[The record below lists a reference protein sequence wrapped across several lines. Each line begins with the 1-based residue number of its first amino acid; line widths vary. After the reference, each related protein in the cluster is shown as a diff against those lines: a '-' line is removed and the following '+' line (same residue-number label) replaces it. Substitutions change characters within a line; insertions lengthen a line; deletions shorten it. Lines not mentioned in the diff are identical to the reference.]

1 MGKMKEYGMEEQER
15 QLATEETGLS
25 FELSNLMTSN
35 KAFRTDLAQRVVQD
49 VKDGIIDPLEAF
61 IYANKGQEV
70 FDAIVTNVRP
80 IIAGKQIQKGGIK
93 LYDAEII
100 EKKNPDKYSFDVCND
115 SEWDKLNAQLTDIKA
130 KMKERETFL
139 KTLKEPMA
147 TLEGEII
154 NPPSITYGAMNIA
167 ITLK

>member
-1 MGKMKEYGMEEQER
+1 MGKTKEYGMEEQER

-70 FDAIVTNVRP
+70 FDAIVTNIRP

-93 LYDAEII
+93 MYDAEII
-100 EKKNPDKYSFDVCND
+100 EKKNPDKYDYSVCSD
-115 SEWDKLNAQLTDIKA
+115 AEWDKLNAQLTDIKA
-130 KMKERETFL
+130 KMKVRETFL

-147 TLEGEII
+147 TMDGEII

>member
-1 MGKMKEYGMEEQER
+1 MEKNNLIMNEEKELILTKG
-15 QLATEETGLS
+15 
-25 FELSNLMTSN
+25 LMTSN

-100 EKKNPDKYSFDVCND
+100 EKKNPDKFDYAVCGD
-115 SEWDKLNAQLTDIKA
+115 SEWDKLNAKLTDIKA

-139 KTLKEPMA
+139 KTLKEPMS
-147 TLEGEII
+147 TMDGEII

>member
-1 MGKMKEYGMEEQER
+1 MKEYGMEEQER

-70 FDAIVTNVRP
+70 FDAIVTNIRP

-93 LYDAEII
+93 MYDAEII
-100 EKKNPDKYSFDVCND
+100 EKKNPDKFDYAVCSD
-115 SEWDKLNAQLTDIKA
+115 AEWDKLNAQLTDIKA

-147 TLEGEII
+147 TMDGEII

>member
-1 MGKMKEYGMEEQER
+1 MKEYGMEEQER

-100 EKKNPDKYSFDVCND
+100 EKKNPDKFDYAVCND

-130 KMKERETFL
+130 KMKVRETFL
-139 KTLKEPMA
+139 KTLTEPMS
-147 TLEGEII
+147 TMDGEII

>member
-1 MGKMKEYGMEEQER
+1 MGKTKEYGMEEQER

-70 FDAIVTNVRP
+70 FDAIVTNIRP

-100 EKKNPDKYSFDVCND
+100 EKKNADSFNYVVCND

-130 KMKERETFL
+130 KMKVRETFL
-139 KTLKEPMA
+139 KTLTEPMS
-147 TLEGEII
+147 TMDGEII

>member
-70 FDAIVTNVRP
+70 FDAIVTNIRP

-93 LYDAEII
+93 MYDAEII
-100 EKKNPDKYSFDVCND
+100 EKKNPDKYDYSVCSD
-115 SEWDKLNAQLTDIKA
+115 AEWDKLNAQLTDIKA

>member
-1 MGKMKEYGMEEQER
+1 MSKMKEYGMEEQER

-100 EKKNPDKYSFDVCND
+100 EKKNPDKFDYAVCND

-130 KMKERETFL
+130 KMKVRETFL
-139 KTLKEPMA
+139 KTLKEPMS
-147 TLEGEII
+147 TMDGEII
-154 NPPSITYGAMNIA
+154 NPPSITYGAMNVA

>member
-1 MGKMKEYGMEEQER
+1 MKEYGMEEQER
-15 QLATEETGLS
+15 QLATEETGVS

-100 EKKNPDKYSFDVCND
+100 EKKNPDKYDYSVCSD
-115 SEWDKLNAQLTDIKA
+115 AEWDKLNAQLTDIKA

-139 KTLKEPMA
+139 KTLKEPMS
-147 TLEGEII
+147 TMDGEII

>member
-1 MGKMKEYGMEEQER
+1 MEEQER

-70 FDAIVTNVRP
+70 FDAIVTNIRP

-93 LYDAEII
+93 MYDAEII
-100 EKKNPDKYSFDVCND
+100 EKKNPDKFDYAVCSD
-115 SEWDKLNAQLTDIKA
+115 AEWDKLNAQLTDIKA

-147 TLEGEII
+147 TMDGEII

>member
-1 MGKMKEYGMEEQER
+1 MKEYGMEEQER

-100 EKKNPDKYSFDVCND
+100 EKKNPDKYDYSVCSD
-115 SEWDKLNAQLTDIKA
+115 AEWDKLNAQLTDIKA
-130 KMKERETFL
+130 KMKVRETFL
-139 KTLKEPMA
+139 KTLKEPMS
-147 TLEGEII
+147 TMDGEII

>member
-1 MGKMKEYGMEEQER
+1 MSKTKEYGMEEQER

-70 FDAIVTNVRP
+70 FDAIVTNIRP

-93 LYDAEII
+93 MYDAEII
-100 EKKNPDKYSFDVCND
+100 EKKNPDKYDYSVCSD
-115 SEWDKLNAQLTDIKA
+115 AEWDKLNAQLTDIKA
-130 KMKERETFL
+130 KMKVRETFL
-139 KTLKEPMA
+139 KTLKEPMS
-147 TLEGEII
+147 TMDGEII

>member
-1 MGKMKEYGMEEQER
+1 MKEYGMEEQER

-35 KAFRTDLAQRVVQD
+35 KALRTDLAQRVVQD

-70 FDAIVTNVRP
+70 FDAIVTNIRP

-93 LYDAEII
+93 MYDAEII
-100 EKKNPDKYSFDVCND
+100 EKKNPDKYDYSVCSD
-115 SEWDKLNAQLTDIKA
+115 AEWDKLNAQLTDIKA

-147 TLEGEII
+147 TMDGEII

>member
-1 MGKMKEYGMEEQER
+1 MEEQER

-70 FDAIVTNVRP
+70 FDAIVTNIRP

-93 LYDAEII
+93 MYDAEII
-100 EKKNPDKYSFDVCND
+100 EKKNPDKYDYSVCSD
-115 SEWDKLNAQLTDIKA
+115 AEWDKLNAQLTDIKA
-130 KMKERETFL
+130 KMKVRETFL

-147 TLEGEII
+147 TMDGEII

>member
-70 FDAIVTNVRP
+70 FDAIVTNIRP

-93 LYDAEII
+93 MYDAEII
-100 EKKNPDKYSFDVCND
+100 EKKSSDKYSFDVCND

-147 TLEGEII
+147 TMDGEII

>member
-1 MGKMKEYGMEEQER
+1 MEEQER
-15 QLATEETGLS
+15 QLATEETGVS

-100 EKKNPDKYSFDVCND
+100 EKKNPDKYDYSVCSD
-115 SEWDKLNAQLTDIKA
+115 AEWDKLNAQLTDIKA

-139 KTLKEPMA
+139 KTLKEPMS
-147 TLEGEII
+147 TMDGEII

>member
-1 MGKMKEYGMEEQER
+1 MKQYGMEEQER

-100 EKKNPDKYSFDVCND
+100 EKKNPDKYDYSVCSD

-154 NPPSITYGAMNIA
+154 NPPSITYGAMNVA

>member
-70 FDAIVTNVRP
+70 FDAIVTNIRP

-93 LYDAEII
+93 MYDAEII

>member
-1 MGKMKEYGMEEQER
+1 MGKTKEYGMEEQER

-130 KMKERETFL
+130 KMKVRETFL

-147 TLEGEII
+147 TMDGEII
-154 NPPSITYGAMNIA
+154 NPPGITYGAMNIA